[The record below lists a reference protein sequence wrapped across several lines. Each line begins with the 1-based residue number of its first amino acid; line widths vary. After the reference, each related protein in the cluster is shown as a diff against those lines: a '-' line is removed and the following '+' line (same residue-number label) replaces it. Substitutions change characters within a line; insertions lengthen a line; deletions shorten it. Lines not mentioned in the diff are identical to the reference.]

1 MIDLVQFKVL
11 LPTEVVVD
19 EPVRKIVAEAAN
31 GSFCLKPRHTDFL
44 TALVPGILSF
54 TASDE
59 TEHFLAVDEGV
70 LVKHGGEVLVSTR
83 QAVRGLRLEEL
94 ERLVRERF
102 EMLDDR
108 ERTAR
113 SAVAKLE
120 SDFVRRFLLLE
131 ERRA

>member
-1 MIDLVQFKVL
+1 MIDPMQFKVL
-11 LPTEVVVD
+11 LPTEVVVE

-31 GSFCLKPRHTDFL
+31 GSFCLKPRHADFL
-44 TALVPGILSF
+44 TAVVPGLLSF
-54 TASDE
+54 TTPDDE
-59 TEHFLAVDEGV
+59 EHFLAVDEGI
-70 LVKHGGEVLVSTR
+70 LVKHGEEVLLSSR
-83 QAVRGLRLEEL
+83 HAVRGRRLEEL
-94 ERLVRERF
+94 EALVRERF

>member
-1 MIDLVQFKVL
+1 MNNVMQFKVL

-19 EPVRKIVAEAAN
+19 ESVQKIVAEAAD
-31 GSFCLKPRHTDFL
+31 GSFCLLPRHADFL
-44 TALVPGILSF
+44 TALVPGLLIF
-54 TASDE
+54 TTPDE
-59 TEHFLAVDEGV
+59 VEHFLAVDEGI
-70 LVKHGGEVLVSTR
+70 LVKHGSDVLLSSR
-83 QAVRGLRLEEL
+83 HAVKGLRLEEL

-131 ERRA
+131 KPHA

>member
-1 MIDLVQFKVL
+1 MNEVIQFRVL
-11 LPTEVVVD
+11 MPTEVVVD

-44 TALVPGILSF
+44 TALVPGVLSF
-54 TASDE
+54 TSPDDI
-59 TEHFLAVDEGV
+59 EHFLAVDEGI
-70 LVKHGGEVLVSTR
+70 LVKHGEEVLLSTR
-83 QAVRGLRLEEL
+83 HAVRGLRLEEL

-120 SDFVRRFLLLE
+120 SDFVRRFLLVE
-131 ERRA
+131 ERHA

>member
-1 MIDLVQFKVL
+1 MIDVMQFKVL

-19 EPVRKIVAEAAN
+19 EPVRKIVAEAGN
-31 GSFCLKPRHTDFL
+31 GSFCLLPRHRDFL
-44 TALVPGILSF
+44 TAVVPGLLSF
-54 TASDE
+54 TTPDE
-59 TEHFLAVDEGV
+59 VEHFLAVDEGI
-70 LVKHGGEVLVSTR
+70 LVKHGEVVLLSSR
-83 QAVRGLRLEEL
+83 HAVRGLRLEEL
-94 ERLVRERF
+94 EMLVRERF

-131 ERRA
+131 KPRA